1 MKDYTDKNLEN
12 QHDFEANN
20 KDQDSFKAKEII
32 EKASYEDLKR
42 IDEVKKET
50 RTATLGLADEYQKT
64 QGDRGIYKVVKNL
77 NKIAIPFMIFSVT
90 FSTYSF
96 YQDLNPLLNGHTQY
110 AFIISLIVGF
120 IIGLLLEFL
129 KDTTGTGA
137 FTQME
142 NLTRGIYIVVF
153 VVIMGI
159 VLNSHY
165 GAIKQFEKQLTK
177 SSLQEL
183 NNNQALLDPATNRY
197 RKQIESLN
205 ERVAD
210 YKNQAS
216 IYKGKNGLN
225 SRWEYKRKI
234 AREELEILNNKIDH
248 LENQKNAIN
257 GKIENISHNNIT
269 SAKRDSAKQGT
280 VILFTFMLFEFMALA
295 TLLSRLTVYRNRNK
309 EIEEIAAKTEDFIS
323 GIQSGLSTSK
333 ELFNVI
339 TQKDHMFNTFAK
351 GQIQSQLAQMEAFIT
366 NKNLAEAMALNEII
380 NKSESDSK
388 ITHTKANQ
396 KMGFIQDDKDMVR
409 ALFNNGKI
417 GVGEKLTVKSKIV
430 STRNDDLKIRA
441 LYTTLVEA
449 EIIEFRPS
457 KGYFARASQSE
468 ALKVV

>member
-1 MKDYTDKNLEN
+1 MSNYTDKNTEN
-12 QHDFEANN
+12 QSDFQANN
-20 KDQDSFKAKEII
+20 KDQDNFKAKKII
-32 EKASYEDLKR
+32 EKASYDDLKR

-50 RTATLGLADEYQKT
+50 RTATLALADEYQKT

-77 NKIAIPFMIFSVT
+77 NRVAIPFMIFSVI

-96 YQDLNPLLNGHTQY
+96 FQDLNPLLDGSIKNSFMISIIV
-110 AFIISLIVGF
+110 AFMIG
-120 IIGLLLEFL
+120 GLLEYL
-129 KDTTGTGA
+129 KDTMGTGA

-142 NLTRGIYIVVF
+142 NFTRSIYMIVF
-153 VVIMGI
+153 IAIMGI

-165 GAIKQFEKQLTK
+165 GAIRQFEKQLTRSTLK
-177 SSLQEL
+177 EL
-183 NNNQALLDPATNRY
+183 ENNQALLDPTTNRHK
-197 RKQIESLN
+197 KQIESLN
-205 ERVAD
+205 NRIVD

-216 IYKGKNGLN
+216 IYRGENGLN
-225 SRWEYKRKI
+225 SRWEFKRKI
-234 AREELEILNNKIDH
+234 ARNELERLNSKIDH
-248 LENQKNAIN
+248 LEDIKNAIN
-257 GKIENISHNNIT
+257 GEIENISHNNIT
-269 SAKRDSAKQGT
+269 TAKADSAKQGT

-295 TLLSRLTVYRNRNK
+295 SLLSRLTVYRNRNK
-309 EIEEIAAKTEDFIS
+309 EIEEITAKTEDFIS

-339 TQKDHMFNTFAK
+339 NQKDLMFNTFAK

-380 NKSESDSK
+380 NKSESDIK
-388 ITHTKANQ
+388 ITHTQANQ

-430 STRNDDLKIRA
+430 STRNEDLKIRA
-441 LYTTLVEA
+441 LYTTLLEA
-449 EIIEFRPS
+449 NLIEFRPS
-457 KGYFARASQSE
+457 KGYFAMASQSE